1 MGPREGYARVH
12 RSDKILLSEHATGRI
27 DIVRRRR
34 LAPLVAVSVTATL
47 APAFAVST
55 ATAAPA
61 AAPSAGTPSAVSSP
75 APAATSALDR
85 YAKQKPRWKRCD
97 AEGPAEYQC
106 ATVKVPLD
114 YRKPGGKRIDLA
126 ISRIR
131 TAEPGKRRGIL
142 LSNPGGPGGEG
153 LWMPTML
160 KEELPS
166 SVLKSYD
173 LVGFDPR
180 GMGRSS
186 PVSCNLTPE
195 QEEWLRPYKAATY
208 AKDVAWAR
216 TVADK
221 CREKMGD
228 RLPHITTRNTARD
241 MDLVR
246 AILGSKKI
254 SYVGYSY
261 GTYLGAVYAQLFP
274 GRADRFV
281 LDSAVDPQRAWRGMV
296 QWWAEGAEP
305 AFDRWTEWAAARS
318 KTYGLGDTPKKVDR
332 TFWDLVARADRKPI
346 DLDGQPVTGDDVRS
360 GMRSAVFSPLSATEA
375 FVELRKAAEGR
386 PASAKKLARI
396 TEGGGAPVPEWAG
409 KAALAAETPA
419 DNMTAGFWAV
429 VCGDNSAAWSRDPE
443 SYRRDAI
450 ADKGRYPLYGD
461 FASSI
466 KPCAFWGESAE
477 PVTVVKNKV
486 GSLVVQNE
494 WDSQTPLPSGQALHA
509 QLKGSKMV
517 TVLGGE
523 GHGVY
528 PSGNACAD
536 GAVNRYLST
545 GKLPA
550 KDVTCRATAASNA
563 QARQNEKPDALPGSP
578 VPERA
583 PNRF

>member
-1 MGPREGYARVH
+1 MH
-12 RSDKILLSEHATGRI
+12 
-27 DIVRRRR
+27 RRR
-34 LAPLVAVSVTATL
+34 LAPLVAVSALATL
-47 APAFAVST
+47 APAFAAST

-75 APAATSALDR
+75 AAKSALDR
-85 YAKQKPRWKRCD
+85 YAKQKPTWKRCD
-97 AEGPAEYQC
+97 AETSAAYQC

-153 LWMPTML
+153 LWMPLMM
-160 KEELPS
+160 KEELPK

-180 GMGRSS
+180 GVGRSS

-195 QEEWLRPYKAATY
+195 QENWLRPYKAETY

-246 AILGSKKI
+246 AILGEKKL
-254 SYVGYSY
+254 SYFGYSY

-274 GRADRFV
+274 SRADRFV
-281 LDSAVDPQRAWRGMV
+281 LDSAVDPQRAWRGMI

-318 KTYGLGDTPKKVDR
+318 KTYGLGDTPKKVEG
-332 TFWDLVARADRKPI
+332 TFWDLVARAGEDPI
-346 DLDGQPVTGDDVRS
+346 DLDGQLVTGDDIRS
-360 GMRSAVFSPLSATEA
+360 GMRAAVFGPQSATEA
-375 FVELRKAAEGR
+375 FVELKKAADGKPVATEKLKAFTG
-386 PASAKKLARI
+386 SAVRGTA
-396 TEGGGAPVPEWAG
+396 GAAVG
-409 KAALAAETPA
+409 TPA
-419 DNMTAGFWAV
+419 DNGTASFWAV
-429 VCGDNSAAWSRDPE
+429 VCGDNSAVWSGDPE
-443 SYRRDAI
+443 TYRRDAVE
-450 ADKGRYPLYGD
+450 DKGRYPLFGD

-466 KPCAFWGESAE
+466 KPCAFWGKSAE

-528 PSGNACAD
+528 PSGNACTD
-536 GAVNRYLST
+536 GAVNRYLAT

>member
-1 MGPREGYARVH
+1 M
-12 RSDKILLSEHATGRI
+12 
-27 DIVRRRR
+27 RRRR
-34 LAPLVAVSVTATL
+34 LAPLVAVSALATL
-47 APAFAVST
+47 APALAAST

-61 AAPSAGTPSAVSSP
+61 AAPSAGTTSAVSSP
-75 APAATSALDR
+75 AAKSALDR
-85 YAKQKPRWKRCD
+85 YAKQKPTWKRCD
-97 AEGPAEYQC
+97 AETSAAYQC

-126 ISRIR
+126 ISRIK
-131 TAEPGKRRGIL
+131 TADPGKRRGIL

-153 LWMPTML
+153 LWMPLMM
-160 KEELPS
+160 KEELPK

-180 GMGRSS
+180 GVGRSS
-186 PVSCNLTPE
+186 PVSCGLTPK
-195 QEEWLRPYKAATY
+195 QENWLRPYKAETY

-221 CREKMGD
+221 CRKKMGD

-246 AILGSKKI
+246 AILGQKKI

-274 GRADRFV
+274 KRADRFV
-281 LDSAVDPQRAWRGMV
+281 LDSAVDPQRAWRGMI

-332 TFWDLVARADRKPI
+332 TFWDLVARADKDPI
-346 DLDGQPVTGDDVRS
+346 EVDGQPTDGDDIRQ
-360 GMRSAVFSPLSATEA
+360 GMRALSFTPQAASEAV
-375 FVELRKAAEGR
+375 VELKKAAKGK

-396 TEGGGAPVPEWAG
+396 TEAEGGGTPAPEWAG

-419 DNMTAGFWAV
+419 DNMTASFWAV
-429 VCGDNSAAWSRDPE
+429 ACGDNSAVWSRNPE
-443 SYRRDAI
+443 TYRRDAI
-450 ADKGRYPLYGD
+450 EDKGRYPLFGD

-466 KPCAFWGESAE
+466 KPCAFWGKSAE

-528 PSGNACAD
+528 PSGNACTD
-536 GAVNRYLST
+536 GAVNRYLAT

-550 KDVTCRATAASNA
+550 KDVTCKATTASNA

>member
-1 MGPREGYARVH
+1 MH
-12 RSDKILLSEHATGRI
+12 
-27 DIVRRRR
+27 RRR
-34 LAPLVAVSVTATL
+34 LAPLVAVSALATL
-47 APAFAVST
+47 APAFAAST

-75 APAATSALDR
+75 AAKSVLDR
-85 YAKQKPRWKRCD
+85 YAKQKPTWKRCD
-97 AEGPAEYQC
+97 AETSAAYQC

-126 ISRIR
+126 ISRIK

-153 LWMPTML
+153 LWMPLMM
-160 KEELPS
+160 KEELPK

-180 GMGRSS
+180 GVGRSS

-195 QEEWLRPYKAATY
+195 QENWLRPYKAETY
-208 AKDVAWAR
+208 AEDVAWAR

-246 AILGSKKI
+246 AILGEKKL
-254 SYVGYSY
+254 SYFGYSY

-274 GRADRFV
+274 ARADRFV
-281 LDSAVDPQRAWRGMV
+281 LDSAVDPQRAWRGMI

-305 AFDRWTEWAAARS
+305 AFDRWTGWAAARS
-318 KTYGLGDTPKKVDR
+318 KTYGLGDTPKKVEG
-332 TFWDLVARADRKPI
+332 TFWDLVARAGEDPI
-346 DLDGQPVTGDDVRS
+346 DLDGQLVTGDDIRS
-360 GMRSAVFSPLSATEA
+360 GMRAAVFSPQSATEA
-375 FVELRKAAEGR
+375 FVELKKAADGKPVATEKLTAFTG
-386 PASAKKLARI
+386 SAVRGTA
-396 TEGGGAPVPEWAG
+396 GAAVG
-409 KAALAAETPA
+409 TPA
-419 DNMTAGFWAV
+419 DNGTASFWAV
-429 VCGDNSAAWSRDPE
+429 VCGDNSAVWSGDPE
-443 SYRRDAI
+443 TYRRDAI
-450 ADKGRYPLYGD
+450 EDKGRYPLFGD

-466 KPCAFWGESAE
+466 KPCAFWGKSAE

-528 PSGNACAD
+528 PSGNACTD
-536 GAVNRYLST
+536 GAVNRYLAT

>member
-1 MGPREGYARVH
+1 MH
-12 RSDKILLSEHATGRI
+12 
-27 DIVRRRR
+27 RRR
-34 LAPLVAVSVTATL
+34 LAPLVAVSALATL
-47 APAFAVST
+47 APAFAAST

-75 APAATSALDR
+75 AAKSALDR
-85 YAKQKPRWKRCD
+85 YAKQKPTWKRCD
-97 AEGPAEYQC
+97 AETSAAYQC

-153 LWMPTML
+153 LWMPLMM
-160 KEELPS
+160 KEELPK

-180 GMGRSS
+180 GVGRSS

-195 QEEWLRPYKAATY
+195 QENWLRPYKAETY

-246 AILGSKKI
+246 AILGEKKL
-254 SYVGYSY
+254 SYFGYSY

-274 GRADRFV
+274 SRADRFV
-281 LDSAVDPQRAWRGMV
+281 LDSAVDPQRAWRGMI

-318 KTYGLGDTPKKVDR
+318 KTYGLGDTPKKVEG
-332 TFWDLVARADRKPI
+332 TFWDLVARAGEDPI
-346 DLDGQPVTGDDVRS
+346 DLDGQLVTGDDIRS
-360 GMRSAVFSPLSATEA
+360 GMRAAVFGPQSATEA
-375 FVELRKAAEGR
+375 FVELKKAADGKPVATEKLKAFTG
-386 PASAKKLARI
+386 SAVRGTA
-396 TEGGGAPVPEWAG
+396 GAAVG
-409 KAALAAETPA
+409 TPA
-419 DNMTAGFWAV
+419 DNGTASFWAV
-429 VCGDNSAAWSRDPE
+429 VCGDNSAVWSGDPE
-443 SYRRDAI
+443 TYRRDAI
-450 ADKGRYPLYGD
+450 EDKGRYPLFGD

-466 KPCAFWGESAE
+466 KPCAFWGKSAE

-528 PSGNACAD
+528 PSGNACTD
-536 GAVNRYLST
+536 GAVNRYLAT

-550 KDVTCRATAASNA
+550 KDVTCRATAASNV

>member
-1 MGPREGYARVH
+1 MH
-12 RSDKILLSEHATGRI
+12 
-27 DIVRRRR
+27 RRR
-34 LAPLVAVSVTATL
+34 LAPLVAVSALATL
-47 APAFAVST
+47 APAFAAST

-75 APAATSALDR
+75 AAQSVLDR
-85 YAKQKPRWKRCD
+85 YAKQKPTWKRCD
-97 AEGPAEYQC
+97 AETSAAYQC

-126 ISRIR
+126 ISRIK

-153 LWMPTML
+153 LWMPLMM
-160 KEELPS
+160 KEELPK

-180 GMGRSS
+180 GVGRSS

-195 QEEWLRPYKAATY
+195 QENWLRPYKAETY
-208 AKDVAWAR
+208 AEDVAWAR

-246 AILGSKKI
+246 AILGEKKL
-254 SYVGYSY
+254 SYFGYSY

-274 GRADRFV
+274 ARADRFV
-281 LDSAVDPQRAWRGMV
+281 LDSAVDPQRAWRGMI

-305 AFDRWTEWAAARS
+305 AFDRWTGWAAARS
-318 KTYGLGDTPKKVDR
+318 KTYGLGDTPKKVEG
-332 TFWDLVARADRKPI
+332 TFWDLVARAGEDPI
-346 DLDGQPVTGDDVRS
+346 DLDGQLVTGDDIRS
-360 GMRSAVFSPLSATEA
+360 GMRAAVFSPQSATEA
-375 FVELRKAAEGR
+375 FVELKKAADGKPVATEKLTAFTG
-386 PASAKKLARI
+386 SAVRGTA
-396 TEGGGAPVPEWAG
+396 GAAVG
-409 KAALAAETPA
+409 TPA
-419 DNMTAGFWAV
+419 DNGTASFWAV
-429 VCGDNSAAWSRDPE
+429 VCGDNSAVWSGDPE
-443 SYRRDAI
+443 TYRRDAI
-450 ADKGRYPLYGD
+450 EDKGRYPLFGD

-466 KPCAFWGESAE
+466 KPCAFWGKSAE

-528 PSGNACAD
+528 PSGNACTD
-536 GAVNRYLST
+536 GAVNRYLAT